1 MADAGAT
8 PEAPLYRW
16 RFGSCEFDESRLTLH
31 VAGVPATIEHK
42 PLQVLALL
50 LRHAGEVV
58 TKHEL
63 FDAVWAGRVT
73 VDHVLAT
80 AVGKLR
86 RAIGDGAGVEIRT
99 VPRIGY
105 RLSGP
110 VERIAAGRRLASE
123 LALAAGQRVPSREH
137 FRLERQL
144 GRTAGNEIWLARH
157 DKTGERRVYKF
168 ALDGERLAALKREA
182 TLSRVLRQGLGE
194 RDDLVGVIDW
204 NFHAEPFFLE
214 CAYAGRNLIDW
225 AADEPALS
233 RWSTGERVAFFVR
246 IAQAVAAAH
255 GVGVLHKDLKPAN
268 VLVEADGAG
277 GWRVRL
283 TDFGS
288 GRLLDPDRL
297 AALGITALG
306 LTLSANDLAADA
318 RSGTLA
324 YLAPELFDGRTP
336 TVQSDV
342 YALGILLYQLLVGD
356 LRRPLAPGW
365 ERDIDD
371 PLLAADIALATD
383 GAPER
388 RLGSVSELVDRLRR
402 LDTRRAERQRVEA
415 AEARAR
421 DAVAALDR
429 ARARRPWIG
438 IALAVLAIGFAL
450 SAWLYR
456 AADRARLD
464 AERESARSAAIQAFL
479 NDDVLGGAN
488 PELAGMPGETS
499 IADLIDRASVGLAG
513 RFADAPLTEAGVHEA
528 LARTYRGLA
537 RHQSALDHLAHA
549 EALYAA
555 QRGRTDPA
563 SLRAR
568 YAQVPL
574 LAVLGRPED
583 AAAVLDAADRD
594 AGVLLDAG
602 DETALQAA
610 LARGAY
616 HLYRLQAEPMH
627 AAFAIADRLQRSVA
641 PQDAALARHIRT
653 SLADAELRLGRAAD
667 AERRV
672 RALRE
677 DPLLAASRSGRVHA
691 AADHLLLSRILR
703 QQGRHAEAL
712 SEARDGLA
720 AYEATLGP
728 DHRTTLVALSTV
740 ASIHAELEQCAPALQ
755 AAREVVE
762 RMRRA
767 GPDDSPTLLIEVGNL
782 GYKEYY
788 CGETVQGLAHVRD
801 AERRLR
807 ERYGAAHGAAQ
818 NFRFFLAQALTQ
830 SGDHAAA
837 LAQLDGLSPDALQA
851 GGGGAGWRERLD
863 ATRGVVL
870 ARLGRR
876 AEGVALLQASRDA
889 LERSGADR
897 AMLEEIGELL
907 AEAQRD

>member
-1 MADAGAT
+1 MADAVAT
-8 PEAPLYRW
+8 PDAPLYRW
-16 RFGSCEFDESRLTLH
+16 RFGSCEFDESRLELH
-31 VAGVPATIEHK
+31 VAGALATIEHK

-86 RAIGDGAGVEIRT
+86 RAIGDEAGVEIRT

-105 RLSGP
+105 RLSGT

-137 FRLERQL
+137 FRLDRQL

-157 DKTGERRVYKF
+157 VKTGERRVYKF

-194 RDDLVGVIDW
+194 RDDLVRVIDW

-214 CAYAGRNLIDW
+214 SAYAGRNLIDW
-225 AADEPALS
+225 AAEEPALLDGS
-233 RWSTGERVAFFVR
+233 AAERVAFFVR

-268 VLVEADGAG
+268 VLVEADGTV
-277 GWRVRL
+277 GWQVRL

-306 LTLSANDLAADA
+306 LTLSAHDVAADA

-324 YLAPELFDGRTP
+324 YLAPELFDGRSP

-342 YALGILLYQLLVGD
+342 YALGVLLYQLLVGD

-365 ERDIDD
+365 ERDVGD
-371 PLLAADIALATD
+371 PLLAEDIALATD

-402 LDTRRAERQRVEA
+402 LDARRAEQRRVEA
-415 AEARAR
+415 AEARAH
-421 DAVAALDR
+421 AALAALDR

-438 IALAVLAIGFAL
+438 IALAVLAGGFAL

-456 AADRARLD
+456 SADRARLE
-464 AERESARSAAIQAFL
+464 AERASARSAAIQAFL
-479 NDDVLGGAN
+479 NEDVLGGAN
-488 PELAGMPGETS
+488 PELAEVPAETS
-499 IADLIDRASVGLAG
+499 IADLIDRASAGLAE

-528 LARTYRGLA
+528 LASTYRGLA
-537 RHQSALDHLAHA
+537 RHQSALDHLARA
-549 EALYAA
+549 EALYMA
-555 QRGRTDPA
+555 QLGRTDPA
-563 SLRAR
+563 SLRVR

-583 AAAVLDAADRD
+583 AAAVLEAADRD
-594 AGVLLDAG
+594 AGPLLDADG
-602 DETALQAA
+602 ESALKAA
-610 LARGAY
+610 LAHGAY
-616 HLYRLQAEPMH
+616 HLYRLQAEPMY
-627 AAFAIADRLQRSVA
+627 AAFATADRLQRTVA
-641 PQDAALARHIRT
+641 PQNAALARHIRT
-653 SLADAELRLGRAAD
+653 SLADAELRLGRSAE

-677 DPLLAASRSGRVHA
+677 DPLLAASRSGRVQA
-691 AADHLLLSRILR
+691 AADHLLLARILR
-703 QQGRHAEAL
+703 QQGRHADAL
-712 SEARDGLA
+712 NEARDGLD

-740 ASIHAELEQCAPALQ
+740 ASIHAELEQCAPALE

-762 RMRRA
+762 RMRRI
-767 GPDDSPTLLIEVGNL
+767 GPTDSPTLLIEVGNL

-788 CGETVQGLAHVRD
+788 CGATEQGMAHVRE
-801 AERRLR
+801 AERALR
-807 ERYGAAHGAAQ
+807 ERYGAEHGAAQ

-830 SGDHAAA
+830 NGDHAAA
-837 LAQLDGLSPDALQA
+837 LEQLDGLSPDALQA
-851 GGGGAGWRERLD
+851 GGGSAGWRERLD

-876 AEGVALLQASRDA
+876 AEGVALLQTSRDA
-889 LERSGADR
+889 LERSGADEE
-897 AMLEEIGELL
+897 MLEEIGQLL
-907 AEAQRD
+907 AEFQQP